1 MSKKNKHVNVSDEM
15 KTTRYPLALP
25 EVNNM
30 DDVGYYPDDLLTDKI
45 SRLENER
52 TRLLDMKFDPR
63 PWEVE
68 LAYLHREKE
77 LRNVRLEKHE
87 VYMRDLYLRGE
98 EDSVHKTSF
107 GPIVKRT
114 VDPKTLN

>member
-1 MSKKNKHVNVSDEM
+1 MSKKNKSVATSDEL
-15 KTTRYPLALP
+15 KTNRYPIAMP

-30 DDVGYYPDDLLTDKI
+30 DEVGYYPDDLLTDKI
-45 SRLENER
+45 SRLESER
-52 TRLLDMKFDPR
+52 SRLLDAKFDPR

-68 LAYLHREKE
+68 LAYLHREKD

-87 VYMRDLYLRGE
+87 AYMRDLYLRGE
-98 EDSVHKTSF
+98 EDSAQRTAY
-107 GPIVKRT
+107 GPITSRT

>member
-1 MSKKNKHVNVSDEM
+1 MSKKNKQVNVNDEL
-15 KTTRYPLALP
+15 KTTRYPITPP

-30 DDVGYYPDDLLTDKI
+30 DDVGYYPDDLLADKI

-68 LAYLHREKE
+68 LAYLHREKD
-77 LRNVRLEKHE
+77 LRNVRLERHDA
-87 VYMRDLYLRGE
+87 YMRDLYLRGE
-98 EDSVHKTSF
+98 EEGVHRTAY
-107 GPIVKRT
+107 GPIVNRT